1 MGPARANVSPAEK
14 IWRMFMIARSYA
26 AALLFAFVCSFASAQ
41 ITTTEDRVQSA
52 MTVAPLSCSSAP
64 LLACGGSVT
73 ASPSC
78 LSDVY
83 FLDLY
88 TFSATA
94 GQTITLT
101 ASTATGYQ
109 TLITVQN
116 TAGILTSNFGVS
128 PVTLTYTF
136 TASGTYYIGLGYVA
150 QFATGSY
157 TLKVAC
163 ASTTGNCQS
172 SGTINMNTTA
182 SGQLSASNGTACL
195 GGTTYS
201 AVYGFTGTKDV
212 PVLITFTSS
221 FAPYVEVEPPT
232 FDVGVWR
239 SSKTSGSVALTYLP
253 QVTGNNWIYFTSNT
267 STPTTGSYTVR
278 IEPAPI
284 DPCRRRSVTH

>member
-1 MGPARANVSPAEK
+1 MT
-14 IWRMFMIARSYA
+14 ARSCVVT
-26 AALLFAFVCSFASAQ
+26 LMITFICSVASAQ
-41 ITTTEDRVQSA
+41 MSASEDRVRSA
-52 MTVAPLSCSSAP
+52 MSVAPLSCSSAP
-64 LLACGGSVT
+64 LLSCGGSVT

-78 LSDVY
+78 LTDVY
-83 FLDLY
+83 FVDLY

-101 ASTATGYQ
+101 ASTSTGYQ
-109 TLITVQN
+109 VLVTVQN

-163 ASTTGNCQS
+163 GSTTPSCQS
-172 SGTINMNTTA
+172 SGTINLNSTV

-201 AVYGFTGTKDV
+201 AVYGFNGTKDT
-212 PVLITFTSS
+212 PVQITFTSS

-232 FDVGVWR
+232 FDTGIWR
-239 SSKTSGSVALTYLP
+239 SSKTSGSVTLIYLP
-253 QVTGNNWIYFTSNT
+253 QVTGNNWIYFSSNT

>member
-1 MGPARANVSPAEK
+1 MTARSCVVTL
-14 IWRMFMIARSYA
+14 MIA
-26 AALLFAFVCSFASAQ
+26 FICSVASAQ
-41 ITTTEDRVQSA
+41 ITTSEDPVLSA
-52 MTVAPLSCSSAP
+52 MSVAPLSCSSAP
-64 LLACGGSVT
+64 LLSCGGSVT

-83 FLDLY
+83 FVDLY

-94 GQTITLT
+94 GQMITLT

-109 TLITVQN
+109 VLVTVQN
-116 TAGILTSNFGVS
+116 TAGILTSNFGTS

-163 ASTTGNCQS
+163 GSTTPSCQS
-172 SGTINMNTTA
+172 SGTINLNSTV

-201 AVYGFTGTKDV
+201 AVYGFTGTKDI
-212 PVLITFTSS
+212 PVLVTFTSS
-221 FAPYVEVEPPT
+221 FAPYVEIEPPGSET
-232 FDVGVWR
+232 GVWR
-239 SSKTSGSVALTYLP
+239 SSKTAGAVTLTFLP
-253 QVTGNNWIYFTSNT
+253 QATGNQWVYFTSNT
-267 STPTTGSYTVR
+267 STPTNGSYTIRV
-278 IEPAPI
+278 EPAPI

>member
-1 MGPARANVSPAEK
+1 MTIRCTPIG
-14 IWRMFMIARSYA
+14 
-26 AALLFAFVCSFASAQ
+26 ALLCALLCSPLSAQ
-41 ITTTEDRVQSA
+41 QVITATAAHAQSA

-64 LLACGGSVT
+64 LLSCGGSVT

-78 LSDVY
+78 VTDVY
-83 FLDLY
+83 FVDLY

-109 TLITVQN
+109 VLVTVQSS
-116 TAGILTSNFGVS
+116 AGILTSNYGVS
-128 PVTLTYTF
+128 PVMLTYTF
-136 TASGTYYIGLGYVA
+136 SASGTYYIGLGYVA

-163 ASTTGNCQS
+163 GSTTSSCQS
-172 SGTINMNTTA
+172 SGTINLNSTV
-182 SGQLSASNGTACL
+182 SGQLSSSNGTACL

-201 AVYGFTGTKDV
+201 AVYGFAGTKDI
-212 PVLITFTSS
+212 PVLVTFTSS
-221 FAPYVEVEPPT
+221 FAPYVEIEPPGSET
-232 FDVGVWR
+232 GIWR
-239 SSKTSGSVALTYLP
+239 SSKTAGAVTLTFLP
-253 QVTGNNWIYFTSNT
+253 QATGNHWIYFTSNT

-278 IEPAPI
+278 VEPAPI

>member
-1 MGPARANVSPAEK
+1 MEETP
-14 IWRMFMIARSYA
+14 MIGRSYVT
-26 AALLFAFVCSFASAQ
+26 ALLITLICSAASAQ

-52 MTVAPLSCSSAP
+52 MSVAPLSCSSAP
-64 LLACGGSVT
+64 LLSCGASVT

-83 FLDLY
+83 YLDLY

-109 TLITVQN
+109 VLVTVQN
-116 TAGILTSNFGVS
+116 TAGILTSNFGAS

-163 ASTTGNCQS
+163 GNTTGSCQS
-172 SGTINMNTTA
+172 SGTINVNSTI
-182 SGQLSASNGTACL
+182 SGQLSATNGTACL

-212 PVLITFTSS
+212 PFLVTFTSS
-221 FAPYVEVEPPT
+221 FAPYVEVAPPGSET
-232 FDVGVWR
+232 GVWR
-239 SSKTSGSVALTYLP
+239 SSKTPGSVTLTFLP
-253 QVTGNNWIYFTSNT
+253 QATGNHWIYFSSNT
-267 STPTTGSYTVR
+267 STPTSGSYTIRV
-278 IEPAPI
+278 EPAPI

>member
-1 MGPARANVSPAEK
+1 MT
-14 IWRMFMIARSYA
+14 ARSYVVT
-26 AALLFAFVCSFASAQ
+26 LMITFICSAASAQ
-41 ITTTEDRVQSA
+41 ITTSEDRVRSA
-52 MTVAPLSCSSAP
+52 MSVAPLSCSSAP
-64 LLACGGSVT
+64 LLSCGGSVT

-78 LSDVY
+78 LSDAY

-109 TLITVQN
+109 TLVTVQN

-136 TASGTYYIGLGYVA
+136 AASGTYYIGLGYLA

-163 ASTTGNCQS
+163 GSTTSSCQS
-172 SGTINMNTTA
+172 SGTINLNSTV

-232 FDVGVWR
+232 SDSGIWR
-239 SSKTSGSVALTYLP
+239 SSKTPGSVTLTYLP
-253 QVTGNNWIYFTSNT
+253 QVTGNNWIYFSSNT
-267 STPTTGSYTVR
+267 STPATGSYTVR
-278 IEPAPI
+278 IEPATI
-284 DPCRRRSVTH
+284 DPCRRRSVAH

>member
-1 MGPARANVSPAEK
+1 
-14 IWRMFMIARSYA
+14 MIARSVTA
-26 AALLFAFVCSFASAQ
+26 VLITLICSAASAQ
-41 ITTTEDRVQSA
+41 ITTTADRVQSA
-52 MTVAPLSCSSAP
+52 MSVAPLSCSSAP
-64 LLACGGSVT
+64 LLSCGGSVT

-101 ASTATGYQ
+101 VSTATGYQ
-109 TLITVQN
+109 VLVTVQN
-116 TAGILTSNFGVS
+116 TGGVLTSNHGAS

-136 TASGTYYIGLGYVA
+136 QASGTYYIGLGYVA

-157 TLKVAC
+157 TLNVAC
-163 ASTTGNCQS
+163 GSTTSSCQS
-172 SGTINMNTTA
+172 SGTINLNSSA
-182 SGQLSASNGTACL
+182 SGQLSSTNGTACL
-195 GGTTYS
+195 GGNTYS

-221 FAPYVEVEPPT
+221 FAPYVEVEPPS
-232 FDVGVWR
+232 FDTGIWR
-239 SSKTSGSVALTYLP
+239 SSKTPGSVTVTYLP
-253 QVTGNNWIYFTSNT
+253 QVSGNNWIYFTSNT

-278 IEPAPI
+278 IEPASI

>member
-1 MGPARANVSPAEK
+1 
-14 IWRMFMIARSYA
+14 MIARSYVT
-26 AALLFAFVCSFASAQ
+26 ALLITLICSAASAQ
-41 ITTTEDRVQSA
+41 VTTTEDRVQSA
-52 MTVAPLSCSSAP
+52 MSVAPLSCSSAP
-64 LLACGGSVT
+64 LLSCGGSVT

-94 GQTITLT
+94 GQTIALT

-109 TLITVQN
+109 VLVTVQN
-116 TAGILTSNFGVS
+116 TAGILTSNHGVS

-136 TASGTYYIGLGYVA
+136 QASGTYYIGLGYVA

-157 TLKVAC
+157 TLNVAC
-163 ASTTGNCQS
+163 GNTTGSCQS
-172 SGTINMNTTA
+172 SGTINLNSTV

-221 FAPYVEVEPPT
+221 FAPYVEVEPPG
-232 FDVGVWR
+232 FDTGIWR
-239 SSKTSGSVALTYLP
+239 SSKTPGSVTLTYLP
-253 QVTGNNWIYFTSNT
+253 AVSGNNWIYFTSNT
-267 STPTTGSYTVR
+267 STPTTGSYSVR